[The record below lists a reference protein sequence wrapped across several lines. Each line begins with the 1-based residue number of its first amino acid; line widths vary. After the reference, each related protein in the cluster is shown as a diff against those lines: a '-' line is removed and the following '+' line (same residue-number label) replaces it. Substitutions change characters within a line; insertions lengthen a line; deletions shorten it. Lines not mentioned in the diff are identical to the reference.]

1 MARLAGD
8 PYRPRR
14 RRATLAA
21 VLFAA
26 VPCALQTVSLAQ
38 DAPPD
43 DSSSIPALTDD
54 RILGVIPNYMTVSDP
69 DAKYVPLTTKQKW
82 SMALKSSIDPYTGFS
97 ALLGA
102 ATSQKGDNTPKYG
115 EGDKAFAARF
125 GAAMAD
131 FSSQNFFSGAV
142 LATVLHQDPRYFR
155 RGPKSRLLV
164 RVGYSLSLQFIAK
177 DDSGKWDFNYC
188 NVLGMG
194 MGIAFSNVY
203 YPHSSENG
211 EVMWSR
217 VGTSLMGG
225 AISNLMSEFW
235 PDLRTKVMPKII
247 PWKKW

>member
-1 MARLAGD
+1 MVTSAGD
-8 PYRPRR
+8 PNRR
-14 RRATLAA
+14 RRCGAICAA
-21 VLFAA
+21 VFFAA
-26 VPCALQTVSLAQ
+26 MPFILQTVLVAE
-38 DAPPD
+38 DVPPD
-43 DSSSIPALTDD
+43 ISPSTPDVSDD

-69 DAKYVPLTTKQKW
+69 DAKYVPLTVKEKW

-102 ATSQKGDNTPKYG
+102 ATSQKGNNTPKYG
-115 EGDKAFAARF
+115 NGGQAFVARF

-131 FSSQNFFSGAV
+131 FGSQNFFSGAV

-164 RVGYSLSLQFIAK
+164 RVGYALGQQFVAK
-177 DDSGKWDFNYC
+177 RDSGKWDFNYC

-194 MGIAFSNVY
+194 MGIGFSNIY

-217 VGTSLMGG
+217 VGTSIMGG
-225 AISNLMSEFW
+225 AVSNLMSEFW